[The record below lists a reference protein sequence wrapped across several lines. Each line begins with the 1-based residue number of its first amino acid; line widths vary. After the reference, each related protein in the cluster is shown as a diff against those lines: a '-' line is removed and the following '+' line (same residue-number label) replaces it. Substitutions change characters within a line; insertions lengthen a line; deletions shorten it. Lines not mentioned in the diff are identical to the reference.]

1 MKRILFAFFLLVA
14 ASTVSLAQSVSQS
27 TFVAKYNSWNTH
39 VLNNQMNLA
48 QQDFED
54 LKPMFISNFADG
66 KNAIYNAPNQQTK
79 DALLATHHTKQ
90 TIYSEI
96 MNMAMDMVG
105 NRAAIKAKFDD
116 FAALY

>member
-1 MKRILFAFFLLVA
+1 MKRLLLAVLPLVA

-27 TFVAKYNSWNTH
+27 TFVAKYTSWNNH
-39 VLNNQMNLA
+39 LLNNQTNLA

-66 KNAIYNAPNQQTK
+66 KTAIANAPNQATK

-96 MNMAMDMVG
+96 MNLAADMVN
-105 NRAAIKAKFDD
+105 NRPAIKAKFDD